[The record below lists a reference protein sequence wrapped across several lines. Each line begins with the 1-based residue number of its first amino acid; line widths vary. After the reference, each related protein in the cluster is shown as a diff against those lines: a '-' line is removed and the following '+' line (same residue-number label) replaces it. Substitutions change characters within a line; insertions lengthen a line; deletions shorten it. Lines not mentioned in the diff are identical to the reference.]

1 MVAVAY
7 QRLSL
12 VRDSKYSD
20 LNWKRWGE
28 VVANRRFDC
37 IAKRRAPPIWSN
49 WLISLSVL
57 KELLL
62 STIGLIRDTLARKWK
77 MFCIFLFFADV
88 DTLVKR
94 RDNASSDTYKVVD
107 AIIDGLTSQR
117 PQTRYVVGLD
127 AKLGALIS
135 YLPTF
140 IADRLM
146 TE

>member
-1 MVAVAY
+1 
-7 QRLSL
+7 
-12 VRDSKYSD
+12 
-20 LNWKRWGE
+20 
-28 VVANRRFDC
+28 
-37 IAKRRAPPIWSN
+37 
-49 WLISLSVL
+49 
-57 KELLL
+57 
-62 STIGLIRDTLARKWK
+62 
-77 MFCIFLFFADV
+77 MFCIFLFFAVV